1 MTPIPIAAGVVVAVP
16 AAANPAAPPPKA
28 HLLAALFAPWLLC
41 VIGMATPILKATYSL
56 GTTQVYFFKTCH
68 DLDLGLLGKMS
79 SCETGNPGGKGA
91 TAMYCAL
98 GFAVIHGINILMQM
112 CTYRKKCC
120 FFTTGIGC
128 GLLPWSFIF
137 VALFK
142 TDLEKPGLGTQLG
155 LGYDYG
161 GGFFA
166 LVIGSLLCI
175 GTYVFLHKKG

>member
-1 MTPIPIAAGVVVAVP
+1 MLQGAV
-16 AAANPAAPPPKA
+16 KQ
-28 HLLAALFAPWLLC
+28 
-41 VIGMATPILKATYSL
+41 
-56 GTTQVYFFKTCH
+56 QVYFFKTCT
-68 DLDLGLLGKMS
+68 DMNLGILGKMS
-79 SCETGNPGGKGA
+79 TCAGGNPGGKGA

-120 FFTTGIGC
+120 FLTTGFGC
-128 GLLPWSFIF
+128 GLLSFSFIF

-142 TDLEKPGLGTQLG
+142 TDLEKPSLGTTQLG

-166 LVIGSLLCI
+166 LVISSLLSI

>member
-1 MTPIPIAAGVVVAVP
+1 M
-16 AAANPAAPPPKA
+16 
-28 HLLAALFAPWLLC
+28 
-41 VIGMATPILKATYSL
+41 SL
-56 GTTQVYFFKTCH
+56 GSS
-68 DLDLGLLGKMS
+68 LMS
-79 SCETGNPGGKGA
+79 SFQAQPTACIDTPLWDNNSGRRCADYSREGWCRNGMLTLTWTGGAQFNHPERECCACGKGA

-142 TDLEKPGLGTQLG
+142 TDLEKPS
-155 LGYDYG
+155 
-161 GGFFA
+161 
-166 LVIGSLLCI
+166 LVIDSRLDS
-175 GTYVFLHKKG
+175 